1 MEKVKHYDMLIRM
14 VEGYGFLPI
23 IVDGDGQEL
32 YRGEYQDSAEMA
44 LVKINARIEEK
55 NDGNI

>member
-23 IVDGDGQEL
+23 IVDGDGNEL
-32 YRGEYQDSAEMA
+32 YRGEFQDSAEMA
-44 LVKINARIEEK
+44 LVKINARIGESR
-55 NDGNI
+55 